1 MVIHLLNLKRQILEY
16 CQPATREK
24 AVSHHNLAFCGR
36 NLYSIIYHILHSYQP
51 QTWSLEDPAT
61 YRLSWRLFMSS
72 PLFRRLCR
80 LFQIIHSF
88 FISKYVSINQTIIIF
103 FSIGVIF
110 VISLIIL
117 RLLTSLLLFLFDG
130 SISSYKTLN
139 MILGFTLGIFKGAL
153 SLVLFTGIFENY
165 ISLRLYEILF
175 QQSKI
180 LVLLEP
186 IKDYIFS

>member
-1 MVIHLLNLKRQILEY
+1 MIIDTLFLMIFLIMGVFGMRKGFIESLTDFLNLVVGI
-16 CQPATREK
+16 
-24 AVSHHNLAFCGR
+24 
-36 NLYSIIYHILHSYQP
+36 SI
-51 QTWSLEDPAT
+51 A
-61 YRLSWRLFMSS
+61 LFFYVD
-72 PLFRRLCR
+72 L
-80 LFQIIHSF
+80 SF
-88 FISKYVSINQTIIIF
+88 FISKYVSINPTIIIF
-103 FSIGVIF
+103 FSIGAIF
-110 VISLIIL
+110 VISLAIL

-139 MILGFTLGIFKGAL
+139 TILGFMLGIFKGAL
-153 SLVLFTGIFENY
+153 SLVLFAGIFENY